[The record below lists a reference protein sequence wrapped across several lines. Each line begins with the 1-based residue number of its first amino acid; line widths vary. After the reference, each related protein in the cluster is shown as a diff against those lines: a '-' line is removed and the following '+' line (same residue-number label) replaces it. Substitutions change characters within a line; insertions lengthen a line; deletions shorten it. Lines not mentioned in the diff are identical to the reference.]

1 MDKYELAAKVSKYVA
16 VVATVFCMS
25 KFGFS
30 VNFNKESQRPAV
42 KYQPLKEEE

>member
-1 MDKYELAAKVSKYVA
+1 MDKFELVAKVSKYAA

-30 VNFNKESQRPAV
+30 VNFNTKN
-42 KYQPLKEEE
+42 K

>member
-1 MDKYELAAKVSKYVA
+1 MDKFELVAKVSKYAA

-30 VNFNKESQRPAV
+30 VSFNTR
-42 KYQPLKEEE
+42 EE